1 MNKKETILNLLDDI
15 IYLES
20 LQDKDFQSLKKKV
33 DPTHKTVGKSATCF
47 HLEVVK
53 ELVQEL

>member
-15 IYLES
+15 IYIEA
-20 LQDKDFQSLKKKV
+20 LQDKELQALKKKD